1 MVLPMIGKANVS
13 QRWCDQQVLDSG
25 AVSDGH
31 RPHLG
36 DRAPARIAGQPTW
49 LISRA
54 YARSNALLS
63 AGFEQHGEGLRN
75 YHYRLLAALQE
86 SGPASQADL
95 GRGTSVDRSDVVAV
109 LDELQDRGLI
119 ERAADPNDRRRNI
132 VSITRAG
139 TKRLRALDDV
149 IADIQTQL
157 LAPLSPADR
166 EQFTA
171 LLRQVIA
178 G

>member
-1 MVLPMIGKANVS
+1 VREP
-13 QRWCDQQVLDSG
+13 D
-25 AVSDGH
+25 
-31 RPHLG
+31 RPHPG
-36 DRAPARIAGQPTW
+36 DIAPARIADQPTW

-63 AGFEQHGEGLRN
+63 AGFEQHGDGLRN

-109 LDELQDRGLI
+109 LDELERRGLVK
-119 ERAADPNDRRRNI
+119 RAADPNDRRRNI

-139 TKRLRALDDV
+139 SKRLDALDDV
-149 IADIQTQL
+149 IADIQAQL
-157 LAPLSPADR
+157 LAPLPPADR
-166 EQFTA
+166 KQFTK
-171 LLRQVIA
+171 LLRQVIN